1 MRTAFRWWDGYRD
14 GGRLV
19 MLNEEVAVDKNR
31 MLLIGG
37 AIVLVLVIAYM
48 MIGTDATLVP
58 R

>member
-1 MRTAFRWWDGYRD
+1 MRTAFRWWDGDRD
-14 GGRLV
+14 GARLV
-19 MLNEEVAVDKNR
+19 VLNEEVAVDKNR

-48 MIGTDATLVP
+48 MFGTDATLVP

>member
-1 MRTAFRWWDGYRD
+1 MRSAIRWWDGYSD

-19 MLNEEVAVDKNR
+19 VLNEEVAVDKNR

-48 MIGTDATLVP
+48 MFGTDATLVP

>member
-1 MRTAFRWWDGYRD
+1 MRSAIRWWDGYSD

-19 MLNEEVAVDKNR
+19 VLNEEVAVDKNR

>member
-1 MRTAFRWWDGYRD
+1 MRSAIRWWDGYSD
-14 GGRLV
+14 GDRLV
-19 MLNEEVAVDKNR
+19 VLNEEVAVDKNR

-48 MIGTDATLVP
+48 MFGTDATLVP